1 MAVSQFLRP
10 GSLMDAVKGYL
21 TPDTV
26 RSASSL
32 VGESESSTL
41 KTLND
46 AVPSVF
52 SGLTNMV
59 SSREGVA
66 SFGELVRDSRYGSA
80 VDNVG
85 SLFGGGSTTKSMVG
99 AGQQLIDKI
108 FSGKASPVAGLLV
121 RSGGVSSSSANT
133 LLSLAASLTMGV
145 LGKRAAAQGLDANAL
160 ANTLLSEKSGITAA
174 VPSGLSQILGGGPA
188 VVSRTPE
195 VAAQTPRSVTDVR
208 KGPVIHSYPEHSYP
222 EPHGQRRWIALV
234 LIAFGVLVLLS
245 FIRPRTLR
253 GVESD
258 LEHFL
263 GDSSRSAP
271 RMFELDDL
279 HFHAGTAQ
287 LTAGSEQAVDH
298 LAGVLKANPNAQIQ
312 LVGHIN
318 NTGSTE
324 ANRTLT
330 LDRVNAVKAM
340 LGDQGVPVERISTI
354 GVSQHRTAVSN
365 DTDLRG
371 ESHGADG
378 DLASTLA
385 ATLYRA
391 NAQRVSQDQS
401 VASNDDTDLRSESHG
416 ADGELASSLSGTLD
430 RDQNPRIE
438 LIVVSK

>member
-1 MAVSQFLRP
+1 
-10 GSLMDAVKGYL
+10 MDAVKGYL

-52 SGLTNMV
+52 NGLTNMV

-66 SFGELVRDSRYGSA
+66 SFGRLVRDGRYGSA
-80 VDNVG
+80 VDNVD
-85 SLFGGGSTTKSMVG
+85 SLFGGGSTTRSMLG
-99 AGQQLIDKI
+99 TGQQLIDKI
-108 FSGKASPVAGLLV
+108 FSSKASSVAGLV
-121 RSGGVSSSSANT
+121 ARSGGVSASSANT
-133 LLSLAASLTMGV
+133 LLSLAASLIMGV
-145 LGKRAAAQGLDANAL
+145 LGKRAVAHGQDADAL
-160 ANTLLSEKSGITAA
+160 ANTLLNEKSGIAA
-174 VPSGLSQILGGGPA
+174 AAPSGLEQILSGDPA

-195 VAAQTPRSVTDVR
+195 VVAQAPRSIADVR
-208 KGPVIHSYPEHSYP
+208 KGPLIHSYPEHSYP
-222 EPHGQRRWIALV
+222 EPRGQRRWITLV
-234 LIAFGVLVLLS
+234 LIAFGVLALLS
-245 FIRPRTLR
+245 FIRPRTPR

-258 LEHFL
+258 LEQFL
-263 GDSSRSAP
+263 GDSSRAAP

-287 LTAGSEQAVDH
+287 LTEGSEQTVSH
-298 LAGVLKANPNAQIQ
+298 LADILKANPNAQIQ
-312 LVGHIN
+312 LVGHTN

-340 LGDQGVPVERISTI
+340 LGNQGVPVERISTL
-354 GVSQHRTAVSN
+354 GVSQHRAVVVAN

-371 ESHGADG
+371 ESHGPDG
-378 DLASTLA
+378 DLASSLS

-401 VASNDDTDLRSESHG
+401 VVPNNAEDLRSESHG
-416 ADGELASSLSGTLD
+416 PDGDLASSLSGTLD
-430 RDQNPRIE
+430 RAQNPRIE